1 MAKQIIYYASPED
14 MLMRT
19 NGSIGVDWVEVIIV
33 GTQNAPDRSPCFILV
48 ESLDGAKRFTVSENH
63 IFIKTNGGIK

>member
-33 GTQNAPDRSPCFILV
+33 GTQNAPDRSPRFILV
-48 ESLDGAKRFTVSENH
+48 ETLDGDLS
-63 IFIKTNGGIK
+63 